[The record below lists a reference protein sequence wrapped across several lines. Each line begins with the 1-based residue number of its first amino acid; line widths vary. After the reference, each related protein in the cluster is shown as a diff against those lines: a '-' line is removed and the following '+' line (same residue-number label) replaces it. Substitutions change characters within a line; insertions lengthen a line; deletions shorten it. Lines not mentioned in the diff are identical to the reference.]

1 MFISVDCYSIKMHFL
16 KEVFIVSI
24 LLIFLVGCQ
33 KNIKEENKI
42 ETVKA
47 GSTVLIDYAAGYLN
61 GTLFDTTFEEAAKA
75 AGIYNPNRIYQPAQ
89 VVVGQGR
96 IVMGVEEALIGM
108 KEGEAKTVRIPPEKA
123 YGSYRNDSIR
133 QIPIR
138 AFGNRTNG
146 LEEGAAIML
155 RTQQGD
161 IPVVITS
168 IGETNIT
175 ADFNHPLA
183 GKTVTFAIILRDI
196 Q

>member
-1 MFISVDCYSIKMHFL
+1 MFIFIELFYFKMHFL
-16 KEVFIVSI
+16 KQIFIVGM
-24 LLIFLVGCQ
+24 LLIFLAGCQ
-33 KNIKEENKI
+33 DNIQEESKA
-42 ETVKA
+42 ETVKI
-47 GSTVLIDYAAGYLN
+47 GSVVLVDYAAGFQN
-61 GTLFDTTFEEAAKA
+61 GTLFDTTFEEAAKM
-75 AGIYNPNRIYQPAQ
+75 AGIYNPNRIYQPVQ

-96 IVMGVEEALIGM
+96 IIRGVEEALIGM
-108 KEGEAKTVRIPPEKA
+108 KEEEARTVKIPPEKA

-133 QIPIR
+133 QIPIE

-146 LEEGAAIML
+146 LEEGAAIIL

-161 IPVVITS
+161 IPIVISS
-168 IGETNIT
+168 IGEKNVT